1 MLLKLSLVS
10 SIHLGEVLLASAGN
24 LSIVTESVLDSESVF
39 VTFWLFDGV
48 MESFVSIS
56 NSWDILWGVNYI
68 WIIGVVFILY
78 GSSVE
83 SFVWIIKIKPI
94 GATLSW
100 NVEYIAIMGPL
111 RNSLMSLGHLL
122 SRMTS
127 MMELMVMFMVVF
139 EFDCRD
145 LTNKSKNCEAHCCFH
160 HFDLYY
166 IFMKRIL

>member
-1 MLLKLSLVS
+1 MLLIISLVS

-39 VTFWLFDGV
+39 VTFWLFDGI

-68 WIIGVVFILY
+68 WIIGVVFILS
-78 GSSVE
+78 GSSVK

-94 GATLSW
+94 GAILSFDVW
-100 NVEYIAIMGPL
+100 NWLMGL
-111 RNSLMSLGHLL
+111 LTVSLMNLAEML

-127 MMELMVMFMVVF
+127 MLEFVVMFMGVF

-145 LTNKSKNCEAHCCFH
+145 LTN
-160 HFDLYY
+160 
-166 IFMKRIL
+166 

>member
-1 MLLKLSLVS
+1 MLLIISLVS

-39 VTFWLFDGV
+39 VTFWLLDGV

-68 WIIGVVFILY
+68 WIIGVVFILS

-94 GATLSW
+94 GAILSFDVW
-100 NVEYIAIMGPL
+100 NWLMGL
-111 RNSLMSLGHLL
+111 LTVSLMNLAEML

-127 MMELMVMFMVVF
+127 MMEFVVMFMGVF

-145 LTNKSKNCEAHCCFH
+145 LTN
-160 HFDLYY
+160 
-166 IFMKRIL
+166 

>member
-39 VTFWLFDGV
+39 VTFWLFNGV

-68 WIIGVVFILY
+68 WIIGVVFILC

-83 SFVWIIKIKPI
+83 TFVWIIKIEPI
-94 GATLSW
+94 GAILSFDVW
-100 NVEYIAIMGPL
+100 NWLTGLLTV
-111 RNSLMSLGHLL
+111 SLMNLRKML

-127 MMELMVMFMVVF
+127 MMEFVVMFMGVF

-145 LTNKSKNCEAHCCFH
+145 LTN
-160 HFDLYY
+160 
-166 IFMKRIL
+166 

>member
-68 WIIGVVFILY
+68 WIIGVVFILC

-94 GATLSW
+94 GAILSFDVW
-100 NVEYIAIMGPL
+100 NWLTGLLTV
-111 RNSLMSLGHLL
+111 SLMNLRKML

-127 MMELMVMFMVVF
+127 MMEFVVMFMGVF

-145 LTNKSKNCEAHCCFH
+145 LTN
-160 HFDLYY
+160 
-166 IFMKRIL
+166 